1 MAEMPVIE
9 ATTREGVGKGAARAA
24 RRDGFVPG
32 VVYGGGKDPVAINI
46 KHNVLLKALR
56 AGKFLSTLIN
66 LQVDG
71 TDNRVICRGVQ
82 RHVVKDLP
90 IHADFLRLSERSR
103 INLMIPVE
111 FENEEEAPGLRKGGV
126 LTVVRNEIELKVR
139 ANNIPDHIAVDLT
152 GLEIGDTVK
161 ISDITLPAGTATTIT
176 ERDFMIANISAPSVL
191 LTKEEEEAAEAAEAE
206 EAALLEGEI
215 EEGAEGEGEGEAEAE
230 PEAGRE
236 E

>member
-9 ATTREGVGKGAARAA
+9 ATSREGVGKGAARAA

-32 VVYGGGKDPVAINI
+32 VVYGGGKDPVSINI
-46 KHNVLLKALR
+46 KHNVLLKSLK
-56 AGKFLSTLIN
+56 AGKFLTTLIN
-66 LQVDG
+66 LKIDG
-71 TDNRVICRGVQ
+71 ADNRVICRGVQ

-111 FENEEEAPGLRKGGV
+111 FQNEDECPGLRQGGV
-126 LTVVRNEIELKVR
+126 LTVVRNEIELKVT
-139 ANNIPDHIAVDLT
+139 AGDIPDHIAVDLS

-161 ISDITLPAGTATTIT
+161 ISDITLPAGAAPTIT
-176 ERDFMIANISAPSVL
+176 DRDFMIANVSAPTVL
-191 LTKEEEEAAEAAEAE
+191 AVEEEEEEGIEGEEGVEAEA
-206 EAALLEGEI
+206 
-215 EEGAEGEGEGEAEAE
+215 EEGAEGEAEA
-230 PEAGRE
+230 GSE